1 MNSKLIKILL
11 ATCLVLVVILLAEWT
26 YANYS
31 NKELLSSMDNIE
43 QQPYVDDKLPEI
55 DLSMIPIEHYAE
67 MIARP
72 LFIQGRKPV
81 VEDQNEV
88 VEVLLDTGDIDDWVL
103 VGIYSINKQFFAS
116 FKSREE
122 KKHRSKQ
129 EGDDISG
136 WKIKEILAEKVIV
149 VRAGKQQI
157 IQLRKPKAAVTPM
170 TKARAKTKARS
181 KLRPKLQPKPRRKPK
196 RIQRTQTKITPE
208 K

>member
-26 YANYS
+26 YANHS

-55 DLSMIPIEHYAE
+55 DLSIVPIEHYAE

-81 VEDQNEV
+81 VEDQSEV
-88 VEVLLDTGDIDDWVL
+88 VEEVLDTGDIDDWVL

-157 IQLRKPKAAVTPM
+157 IQLRKPKAAV
-170 TKARAKTKARS
+170 KAKTKARR
-181 KLRPKLQPKPRRKPK
+181 KPRPKLQPKPRRKPK
-196 RIQRTQTKITPE
+196 RVERMQKKITPE

>member
-26 YANYS
+26 YANHS

-55 DLSMIPIEHYAE
+55 DLSIVPIEHYAE

-81 VEDQNEV
+81 VEDQSEV
-88 VEVLLDTGDIDDWVL
+88 VEEVVDTGDIDDWVL

-129 EGDDISG
+129 EGDDVSG

-157 IQLRKPKAAVTPM
+157 IQLRKPKAAV
-170 TKARAKTKARS
+170 KAKTKARR
-181 KLRPKLQPKPRRKPK
+181 KPRPKLQPKPRRKPK
-196 RIQRTQTKITPE
+196 RVERMQKKITPE